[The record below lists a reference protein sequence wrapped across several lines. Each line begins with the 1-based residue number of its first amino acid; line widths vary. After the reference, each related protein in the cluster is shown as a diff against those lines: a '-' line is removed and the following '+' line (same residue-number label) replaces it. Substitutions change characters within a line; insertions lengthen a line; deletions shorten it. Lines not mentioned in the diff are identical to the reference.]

1 MFNVAKITNREERTG
16 AIGRKGMSLLP
27 MDHSG
32 RSLSVWVVE
41 RPKGMGRGEDASM
54 DRTVALSR
62 RTALFGTA
70 GAVVAITLAPKPAS
84 ASLQPA
90 TEAAI
95 KKLIG
100 DKKLNEGRVTLRL
113 PPIAENGNTIPL
125 TVVVE
130 SPMTAGDHVKTVH
143 VFADRNPTPDVAS
156 FHLTP
161 AMGRAEV
168 STRIRLGQTQDVV
181 AIAEMS
187 DGSLFVGRQEVKVT
201 IGGCGG

>member
-1 MFNVAKITNREERTG
+1 ME
-16 AIGRKGMSLLP
+16 KGY
-27 MDHSG
+27 
-32 RSLSVWVVE
+32 
-41 RPKGMGRGEDASM
+41 
-54 DRTVALSR
+54 ALSR
-62 RTALFGTA
+62 RTAVLGTA
-70 GAVVAITLAPKPAS
+70 GAIVAITLAPKPVS

-100 DKKLNEGRVTLRL
+100 ERTLKEGRITLRL

-125 TVVVE
+125 TVAVE
-130 SPMTAGDHVKTVH
+130 SPMTAADYVKAVH
-143 VFADRNPTPDVAS
+143 IFADRNPTPDVAS
-156 FHLTP
+156 FTLTP

-181 AIAEMS
+181 AVAEMS